1 MSLPTQLRP
10 RSGETHQSGHSE
22 PSAAAGLRSD
32 RPQQVRTLHRAIA
45 RAINFLAPRALMHAL
60 TVARRTAAHADDDG
74 RDRHFD
80 RRGEARH
87 AAAARARAG
96 RVVRWGR
103 GRARVGFYS
112 PR

>member
-74 RDRHFD
+74 RDVD
-80 RRGEARH
+80 ILTGAGRRGMRRPPARAPAGSYGG
-87 AAAARARAG
+87 AAAE
-96 RVVRWGR
+96 R
-103 GRARVGFYS
+103 G
-112 PR
+112 